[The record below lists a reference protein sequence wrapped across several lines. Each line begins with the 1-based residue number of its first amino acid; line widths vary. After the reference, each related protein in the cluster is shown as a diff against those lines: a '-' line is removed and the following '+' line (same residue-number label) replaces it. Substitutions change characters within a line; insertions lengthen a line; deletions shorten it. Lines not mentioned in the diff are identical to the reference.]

1 MLEVNFIPF
10 DYYLELSSRAAIS
23 FAPALT
29 LSKHGERH

>member
-10 DYYLELSSRAAIS
+10 DYYLELSSRVAIS

-29 LSKHGERH
+29 F